1 MLGIEINDVI
11 TATGAV
17 LEKLDLPTSE
27 AVQRLPHNVIAH
39 SDTINAMNREL
50 KGFLYNEMYRHY
62 RVVRMA
68 VKAERFISQLF
79 ETYVAEPAQMPPSA
93 QQAAGERGLHRAVT
107 DYIAGMTDRFAL
119 QEWERLYDPFT
130 RT

>member
-1 MLGIEINDVI
+1 MND
-11 TATGAV
+11 
-17 LEKLDLPTSE
+17 LN
-27 AVQRLPHNVIAH
+27 H
-39 SDTINAMNREL
+39 EL
-50 KGFLYNEMYRHY
+50 KSFLYNEMYRHY

-79 ETYVAEPAQMPPSA
+79 ETYVAEPAQMPPSV
-93 QQAAGERGLHRAVT
+93 QQAADERGLYRAVT

-119 QEWERLYDPFT
+119 QEWERLFDPFT